1 MMQLS
6 FIYIT
11 LKLKVVDY
19 ITSFP
24 CTHVVF
30 LIFPLAD
37 LQSTIHF
44 LKTQSGNRDQQL
56 RIIREETSKLDK
68 RVDQL
73 SKSINRVQ
81 KTTYPLYRNAG
92 AETTGLNIPNSNEGP
107 KSKTL
112 EQTTS
117 LIDVSDTLRSEPPK
131 KLKFHFST
139 NSAEV
144 KRERKSESLP
154 RQPLTRN
161 EIGLKCRSVCTD
173 DDNRVKCLEGRDR
186 ELFKTPSKSSSLETD
201 DKLNLPTRDEWKR
214 KKLPRIREMDGTK
227 PKLKLWFFFQEIF
240 FIDIKVVLINL
251 LLPLLTFDQ
260 CNLI

>member
-1 MMQLS
+1 MS
-6 FIYIT
+6 KRIIIYLT

-30 LIFPLAD
+30 LIFPFAD

-56 RIIREETSKLDK
+56 RIIREETSKLHVDK

-73 SKSINRVQ
+73 SKSIHRVQ

-107 KSKTL
+107 KSRTL

-144 KRERKSESLP
+144 KRERKSDQPLP

-161 EIGLKCRSVCTD
+161 DIGLKCRSVCTD

-186 ELFKTPSKSSSLETD
+186 ELFKTPSKSSSPETD
-201 DKLNLPTRDEWKR
+201 DKLNLIFR
-214 KKLPRIREMDGTK
+214 REMDGK
-227 PKLKLWFFFQEIF
+227 GKNSRGYERWMEP
-240 FIDIKVVLINL
+240 N
-251 LLPLLTFDQ
+251 P
-260 CNLI
+260 N